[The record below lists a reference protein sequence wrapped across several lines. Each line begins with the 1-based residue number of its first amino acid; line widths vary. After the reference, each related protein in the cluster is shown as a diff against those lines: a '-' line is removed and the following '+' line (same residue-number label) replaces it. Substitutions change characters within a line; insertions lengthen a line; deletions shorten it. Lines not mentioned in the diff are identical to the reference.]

1 MSNPSAI
8 AELKGIEQAD
18 LMAFRR
24 GIEREAL
31 RVMPSG
37 ALAMTPHPDFLGSKL
52 THPKITTDFSESQLE
67 LITPVHTTAA
77 AALDDL
83 DKVHRFIYTGLENEI
98 LWSASMPCVL
108 ADNPAIP
115 LAYYGESNIARLKTT
130 YRNGLGYR
138 YGRAMQTI
146 CAVHYNFS
154 LPPAFWQWLKSA
166 ESSTESDQ
174 DFKTRRYFDLMRN
187 FRRWSWLLTYLFG
200 ASPAVCNSFVR
211 GREHTLQ
218 PWDEGTSY
226 LPGATSLRS
235 GNLGYQSDAQADHMQ
250 VCYNSLA
257 SYVGS
262 LASAICEPY
271 AAYGEIGTKVGDDYR
286 QINDCILQ
294 SEAEFY
300 SSIRAKRVPGKGQ
313 NFLASLMSDGVEYIE
328 VRLLDVNP
336 YLPLGIDAAE
346 IHFLDAF
353 LLYCL
358 LSPSPEHTP
367 EVCGDV
373 RVNTMRTVHEG
384 RNPDL
389 TLLDQGNERS
399 LREWAQCLLADMAPV
414 VQELDRLAG
423 SDHYQQALTV
433 QAERIA
439 DDLQTP
445 SGAIIEDM
453 RREGVPFFRFAMNEA
468 LAHREYFR
476 SRPLDA
482 TDIEAFETMA
492 AQSQLDQQAIEA
504 TDAGHFDDYLADV
517 LSQYQL
523 LAS

>member
-1 MSNPSAI
+1 VSNPSSI
-8 AELKGIEQAD
+8 AELKGIEQPEVVS
-18 LMAFRR
+18 FQR

-31 RVMPSG
+31 RVKPSG
-37 ALAMTPHPDFLGSKL
+37 ALATTPHPDFLGSKL

-77 AALDDL
+77 GALDDL

-108 ADNPAIP
+108 ADNTSIP

-154 LPPAFWQWLKSA
+154 FPPAFWQWLRSA
-166 ESSTESDQ
+166 EGSTESDQ
-174 DFKTRRYFDLMRN
+174 DFITRRYFDLMRN

-218 PWDEGTSY
+218 PYDEGTSY

-271 AAYGEIGTKVGDDYR
+271 EAYRQIGTKVGEEYR

-313 NFLASLMSDGVEYIE
+313 NFLAGLMADGVEYIE

-336 YLPLGIDAAE
+336 YLPLGIDEEE

-353 LLYCL
+353 LMHCL

-373 RVNTMRTVHEG
+373 RVNTMRTVHAG
-384 RNPDL
+384 RDPDL
-389 TLLDQGNERS
+389 TLLDQGSERS
-399 LREWAQCLLADMAPV
+399 LREWARSLLADMAPV
-414 VQELDRLAG
+414 VQELDRLEGAG
-423 SDHYQQALTV
+423 RYLQALAT
-433 QAERIA
+433 QTGRI
-439 DDLQTP
+439 DDDQQTP
-445 SGAIIEDM
+445 SGAILEDM

-482 TDIEAFETMA
+482 ADVEAFEAMA
-492 AQSQLDQQAIEA
+492 AQSRLDHQAIEA
-504 TDAGHFDDYLADV
+504 ADTGDFDDYLAEV
-517 LSQYQL
+517 LRQYQP